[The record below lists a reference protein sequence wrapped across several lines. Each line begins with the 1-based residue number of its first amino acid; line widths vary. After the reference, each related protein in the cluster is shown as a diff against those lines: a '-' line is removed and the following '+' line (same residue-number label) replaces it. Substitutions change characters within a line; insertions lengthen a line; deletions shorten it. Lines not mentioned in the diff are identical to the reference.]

1 VTRSDLEGGER
12 ANKRGHGDGEGSHAP
27 IVRDPDPGGR
37 LTYHV
42 ARLLAEG
49 LGASRVHPVA
59 GVMLDLGDDLR
70 QSDPIEGAIHLART
84 NRGLLVSGHLT
95 TSLET
100 QCSRCL
106 REIEVP
112 IAVDLAEEALP
123 SVDLATGAP
132 LDITGEPDALRITD
146 HHELALGEVVRDAI
160 SLAEPIAPLCRPDC
174 PGLCAVCGEELATGP
189 HDHEEAEIDPR
200 LEALRSFYADR
211 PS

>member
-1 VTRSDLEGGER
+1 VSRSDLEHGGPE
-12 ANKRGHGDGEGSHAP
+12 AP
-27 IVRDPDPGGR
+27 HLAVVRDPDPAGR

-49 LGASRVHPVA
+49 IGASRVHPVA
-59 GVMLDLGDDLR
+59 GVMLELGEDLR
-70 QSDPIEGAIHLART
+70 QGDPIEGAVHLART
-84 NRGLLVSGHLT
+84 NRGLLVTGHLT

-106 REIEVP
+106 RDIEVP
-112 IAVDLAEEALP
+112 ITVDLAEEALP
-123 SVDLATGAP
+123 SVDLTTGAP
-132 LDITGEPDALRITD
+132 VDPSDEPDALRLSD
-146 HHELALGEVVRDAI
+146 HHELALGEAVRDAI

-174 PGLCAVCGEELATGP
+174 PGLCPVCGEELGSGP